1 MSNSMFFSLCGCF
14 FNQCC
19 FVCFVQVVSK
29 VVEAVG
35 FNFYTNEEVHGIS
48 VKQITSPILFDNLR
62 NPVSGGLYD
71 PALGPIDQKG
81 GYDSMLFIPIDL
93 NNNNHNLFRFF
104 VNFVGW
110 PGNDLLLI
118 TSLLQ
123 RLIDFL
129 LSNCWLL
136 SYCWV

>member
-1 MSNSMFFSLCGCF
+1 M
-14 FNQCC
+14 
-19 FVCFVQVVSK
+19 
-29 VVEAVG
+29 VEAVG
-35 FNFYTNEEVHGIS
+35 FNFYTNEEVHAIS

-81 GYDSMLFIPIDL
+81 GYDLMLFIPIDL
-93 NNNNHNLFRFF
+93 NNNNNNLFWFF

-129 LSNCWLL
+129 LSNCQLL

>member
-1 MSNSMFFSLCGCF
+1 
-14 FNQCC
+14 
-19 FVCFVQVVSK
+19 VQVVSK

-81 GYDSMLFIPIDL
+81 GYDPMLFIPIDL
-93 NNNNHNLFRFF
+93 NNNNNLFQCF

-123 RLIDFL
+123 QFFDFL
-129 LSNCWLL
+129 LSNCWVL